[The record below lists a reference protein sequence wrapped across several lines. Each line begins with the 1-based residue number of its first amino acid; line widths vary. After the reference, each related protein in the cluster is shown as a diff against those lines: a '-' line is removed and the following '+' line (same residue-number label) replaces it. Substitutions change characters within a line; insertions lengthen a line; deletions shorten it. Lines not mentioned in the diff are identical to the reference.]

1 MGKKRVLFVGSFK
14 NTAKDGSIGGQMY
27 ACKSLISSPLSETVE
42 WILLDS
48 TGDSVPPPP
57 ISRRLF
63 LALRR
68 VFKFV
73 YLIIKYKPEIA
84 LIFTANGPS
93 FLEKGMMVLIASIF
107 SVKTILAPRGGPLEH
122 EIKRSRVFRSFVKL
136 VLRRSSFV
144 ICQGI
149 FWRDLFSSIEPS
161 NPKKYVSIP
170 NWIDLD
176 NYSYI
181 DKRNITNAH
190 RKDDKAVMILFMGW
204 VQSDKGVFD
213 LYSALSEEA
222 LKNKR
227 LHIAILGDGPAREEL
242 IISSKKRNN
251 PNHTYEFPGWVH
263 GTLKANYLAKA
274 DIFIL
279 PSYSEGMPNS
289 LMEAMASGI
298 PTIAT
303 DVGAV
308 KDLIGNNENG
318 LVIKVGDVKGISN
331 AILYFINETSE
342 TERIIKSARQII
354 LNNHSL
360 DIALK
365 KMKVIIEN

>member
-14 NTAKDGSIGGQMY
+14 NAGKDGSVGGQMY
-27 ACKSLISSPLSETVE
+27 ACKSLISSSLSETVE

-57 ISRRLF
+57 ISKRLF
-63 LALRR
+63 LAFKR
-68 VFKFV
+68 VIKFI
-73 YLIIKYKPEIA
+73 YLIIKFRPQVT
-84 LIFTANGPS
+84 LIFSANGTS

-107 SVKTILAPRGGPLEH
+107 SIKTILAPRGGPLEH
-122 EIKRSRVFRSFVKL
+122 EINKSRLFRSFAKL

-144 ICQGI
+144 ICQGN
-149 FWRDLFSSIEPS
+149 FWKAFFSSIERS
-161 NPKKYVSIP
+161 NPQKYVSIP

-176 NYSYI
+176 NYIYN
-181 DKRNITNAH
+181 DKRTITNIH
-190 RKDDKAVMILFMGW
+190 RKDEEAVMILFMGW

-213 LYSALSEEA
+213 LYSALSGES

-242 IISSKKRNN
+242 MTSSKKQNN
-251 PNHTYEFPGWVH
+251 PKHTYEFPGWVH
-263 GTLKANYLAKA
+263 GISKANYLAKA

-298 PTIAT
+298 PSIAT
-303 DVGAV
+303 DVGGV
-308 KDLIGNNENG
+308 KDLIGNNESG
-318 LVIKVGDVKGISN
+318 LVIKVGDIKGISN
-331 AILYFINETSE
+331 AILYYINETSE
-342 TERIIKSARQII
+342 TERIVQSARQVI

-360 DIALK
+360 EIASK
-365 KMKVIIEN
+365 KMKTLIEN

>member
-14 NTAKDGSIGGQMY
+14 NTAKDGSVGGQMY
-27 ACKSLISSPLSETVE
+27 ACKSLISSALSERVE

-63 LALRR
+63 FALKR
-68 VFKFV
+68 VIKFI
-73 YLIIKYKPEIA
+73 YFIIKYRPQVT
-84 LIFTANGPS
+84 LIFTANGTS
-93 FLEKGMMVLIASIF
+93 FLEKGAMVLIASIF
-107 SVKTILAPRGGPLEH
+107 PIKTILAPRAGPLEG
-122 EIKRSRVFRSFVKL
+122 EIKRNKIFRSFVRL
-136 VLRRSSFV
+136 VLRQSTFV
-144 ICQGI
+144 VCQGS
-149 FWRDLFSSIEPS
+149 FWKDFFSEIEPTDQD
-161 NPKKYVSIP
+161 KYINIP

-176 NYSYI
+176 NYCYN
-181 DKRNITNAH
+181 DKRNITNRH
-190 RKDDKAVMILFMGW
+190 RKEEEAIMILFMGW
-204 VQSDKGVFD
+204 IQSDKGVFD

-242 IISSKKRNN
+242 ITSSTKQNN
-251 PNHTYEFPGWVH
+251 PNHSYEFPGWVH

-289 LMEAMASGI
+289 LMEAMASGV
-298 PTIAT
+298 PSIAT
-303 DVGAV
+303 NVGAV
-308 KDLIGNNENG
+308 KDLIGNNESG
-318 LVIKVGDVKGISN
+318 LIVKVGDIKGISN
-331 AILYFINETSE
+331 AILYYINKTSE
-342 TERIIKSARQII
+342 TERMIQSARQII

-360 DIALK
+360 EIASK
-365 KMKVIIEN
+365 KIQNLIEN